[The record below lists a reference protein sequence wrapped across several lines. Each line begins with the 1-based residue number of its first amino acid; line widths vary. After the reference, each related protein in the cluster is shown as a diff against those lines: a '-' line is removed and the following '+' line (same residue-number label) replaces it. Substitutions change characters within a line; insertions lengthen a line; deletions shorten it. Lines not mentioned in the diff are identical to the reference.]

1 MTKSIGFCK
10 LICHILDALRFER
23 ITRIG
28 VIIRVHLTR
37 GCGGLIAGRG
47 GDVGVNFGLG
57 AILRWNCTTVHLLY
71 IT

>member
-28 VIIRVHLTR
+28 VIIRVPLTR
-37 GCGGLIAGRG
+37 GCGGLVVRKG
-47 GDVGVNFGLG
+47 GDVGVTIVCS
-57 AILRWNCTTVHLLY
+57 AILRWNCTTVHQGY
-71 IT
+71 Y